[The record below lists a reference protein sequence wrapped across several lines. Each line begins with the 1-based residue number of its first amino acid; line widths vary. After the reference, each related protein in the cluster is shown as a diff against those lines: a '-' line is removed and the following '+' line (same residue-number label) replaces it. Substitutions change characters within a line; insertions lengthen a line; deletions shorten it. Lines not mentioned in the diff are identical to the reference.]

1 MSAKV
6 SIIVPSRNERF
17 LAQTIEN
24 LLAAATG
31 DVEVIAVLDGY
42 WPDPQ
47 LPEDKRLIQL
57 HRGQWKGMRP
67 GINAA
72 AGCARG
78 DYLMKIDGHCSVPR
92 GFDEILVA
100 DCADNWIVVP
110 RRYSLDPEAWEIKH
124 DRPIVDAHYL
134 SWPYARPDDHACG
147 LHGNIWTARGQERED
162 VLIDDEMS
170 SQGSCWF
177 MSRKHW
183 DRTIGP
189 MEIENYGT
197 FAQEFQELGLKTW
210 LGGGE
215 VKVNKRTWYAH
226 LHKGKTY
233 GTGYGFSN
241 KQWAAWKEEKEKSR
255 LFTIDHWMHDR
266 WPERAH
272 DLQWLIDRFWPV
284 PGWPEDWRAQRDNA

>member
-1 MSAKV
+1 MSKV
-6 SIIVPSRNERF
+6 SIIIPSRNERF
-17 LAQTIEN
+17 LAPTIEN
-24 LLAAATG
+24 LLSAATG
-31 DVEVIAVLDGY
+31 DIEVIAVLDGY

-57 HRGQWKGMRP
+57 HRGTWTGMRP

-78 DYLMKIDGHCSVPR
+78 DYLMKIDGHCSVPE
-92 GFDEILVA
+92 GFDEILAA
-100 DCADNWIVVP
+100 DCEDNWIVVP

-134 SWPYARPDDHACG
+134 SWPYADPNDRACG
-147 LHGNIWTARGQERED
+147 LHGNIWNERGKERED

-183 DRTIGP
+183 DGLIGP
-189 MEIENYGT
+189 MEVDNYGT

-210 LGGGE
+210 LSGGE
-215 VKVNKRTWYAH
+215 VKVNKRCWYAH

-241 KQWAAWKEEKEKSR
+241 AQWRAWKEEKEKAR

-266 WPERAH
+266 WNEREH
-272 DLQWLIDRFWPV
+272 DLEWLIDRFWPV